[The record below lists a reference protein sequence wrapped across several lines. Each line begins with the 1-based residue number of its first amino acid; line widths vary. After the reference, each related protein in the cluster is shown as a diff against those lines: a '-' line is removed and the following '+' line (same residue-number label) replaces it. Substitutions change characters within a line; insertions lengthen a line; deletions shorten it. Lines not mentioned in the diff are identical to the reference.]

1 MKLPEFGVRRPVF
14 TTMIFL
20 GLVVLG
26 VASLVQLPIDL
37 LPKIELPTM
46 TIVTMYRGASPEDIE
61 SKVTK
66 IIEER
71 VSTVPNVKEVT
82 SVSEENISAVTVR
95 FEWGT
100 DMNEAAA
107 DVRERLDIAERML
120 PEDVEKPM
128 LIKMDPSLM
137 PIMVFGVTAKG
148 SYPKLKRLMEKKFC
162 EPLERVPGVAMAIA
176 IGGPER
182 EIQVDLDRDRLRAY
196 HLSVSQITGILAAEN
211 LTLPAGNIKV
221 GKLDYTIRVPGEFRD
236 VAEVG
241 DVIVGNF
248 RGIPVHLKD
257 VAEVK
262 DSFKRIDRRV
272 RVNGEP
278 GLIVLVQ
285 KQSGANTVEV
295 ARRVREAL
303 PELQRRLPPDVKIA
317 TIFDSSE
324 FIVRSINNLLSTIG
338 WALLFV
344 MLVVFFFLREI
355 RGSIIIATTIPV
367 ALICAFIFL
376 FAGGYT
382 INVMSLAAIA
392 IALGM
397 VVDNAI
403 VIYENIY
410 RHRTEGESPREASIF
425 GASEVGTAV
434 MASTFTTVA
443 IFFPIIF
450 VKGITGI
457 LFKELGIA
465 VMIVM
470 AASLFTA
477 LTLTPML
484 SSQFMR
490 IPSAGGRR
498 FHDFSERWFRGLEV
512 RYRKVLRWA
521 LDHRKT
527 TVAVGLGV
535 FLLSLAMLKFVGT
548 ELMPAADQ
556 GWVQGV
562 VKLPVG
568 TRIEETDK
576 VMAQVERLFQEEV
589 PEREMM
595 FARCGVSETG
605 IEAMM
610 GQRSDT
616 YIIHIGANLVPKD
629 RRKRSDRE
637 IALAL
642 SRKIRKIPGVVSV
655 DFSGQDEM
663 QAMMTGG
670 LKPVTVEIYG
680 YDIARTDSFA
690 AEVKKLMEG
699 IPGLTDVTISRE
711 KGRPEIW
718 VEVDRRKAAALGLNM
733 ATIASTLR
741 TKFYGQTATKYREGG
756 DEYDVFVKLRDYD
769 RQALDDIGNTFVT
782 SLLGGQVPIRNIAR
796 IVRGR
801 GPIVIERKD
810 QARVVYVGANYYGR
824 SLGGIVS
831 SILRRGVVSDLK
843 KGLEEMGIP
852 EGIDVKIGGSA
863 KEQAESFKWLGIAL
877 VAGILLVYMV
887 MAAQFESFVDPFV
900 ILFSIPFAVTGVIW
914 ALLITGKTLNIIS
927 FVGMIMLVGIVVNNA
942 IVLVDYINIMRAR
955 GFGLREAILVT
966 GPRRLRPV
974 LMTAFTTIFALL
986 PLALRTGEGSELWS
1000 PLAVSVIGGLLVSTL
1015 VTLVFVP
1022 VMYSIFEARVKRH
1035 F

>member
-26 VASLVQLPIDL
+26 VASLVQLPVDL

-46 TIVTMYRGASPEDIE
+46 TIVTIYPGASPEDIE
-61 SKVTK
+61 TKVTK
-66 IIEER
+66 IIEEQ
-71 VSTVPNVKEVT
+71 VSTIPNIKEVT
-82 SVSEENISAVTVR
+82 SISEENVSSVTIR

-100 DMNEAAA
+100 DMDEAAA
-107 DVRERLDIAERML
+107 DVRQRLDIAERML
-120 PEDVEKPM
+120 PEDAERPM
-128 LIKMDPSLM
+128 LVKMDPSMM
-137 PIMVFGVTAKG
+137 PIMVFGVTARE
-148 SYPKLKRLMEKKFC
+148 SYSKLRRLVEKKFC
-162 EPLERVPGVAMAIA
+162 DPLKRVPGVAMTLM

-182 EIQVDLDRDRLRAY
+182 EIQIDVDRQRLEAY
-196 HLSVSQITGILAAEN
+196 HISMSRIVGILAAEN
-211 LTLPAGNIKV
+211 LTLPAGDIKL
-221 GKLDYTIRVPGEFRD
+221 GNLDYTIRVPGEFRD
-236 VAEVG
+236 VGEIG
-241 DVIVGNF
+241 DVIVGSFN
-248 RGIPVHLKD
+248 GVPIHLKD
-257 VAEVK
+257 VADVR

-272 RVNGEP
+272 RIDGRP
-278 GLIVLVQ
+278 GMLVMVQ

-295 ARRVREAL
+295 SKRVRKAL
-303 PELQRRLPPDVKIA
+303 PELQRGLPPDVKIA
-317 TIFDSSE
+317 TVFDSSE

-382 INVMSLAAIA
+382 VNVMSLAAIA

-410 RHRTEGESPREASIF
+410 RHRSEGESRKEASVF

-450 VKGITGI
+450 VKGVTGI

-484 SSQFMR
+484 SSQVMR
-490 IPSAGGRR
+490 IPSAGGRRGLVRR

-521 LDHRKT
+521 LDHRKA
-527 TVAVGLGV
+527 TVAAGLGM
-535 FLLSLAMLKFVGT
+535 FMLSLAMLKFVGT
-548 ELMPAADQ
+548 EFMPATDQ
-556 GWVQGV
+556 GRVMGT

-568 TRIEETDK
+568 TRVEETDK
-576 VMAQVERLFQEEV
+576 VMAKIEKILQEDV

-605 IEAMM
+605 METIM

-616 YIIHIGANLVPKD
+616 YIIRLGARLVPKD
-629 RRKRSDRE
+629 RRHRSDRD
-637 IALAL
+637 ITLAL
-642 SRKIRKIPGVVSV
+642 SRKIREIPGVVSV

-663 QAMMTGG
+663 QTMMTGG

-680 YDIARTDSFA
+680 YDIATTDSFA
-690 AEVKKLMEG
+690 AKVKELMED
-699 IPGLTDVTISRE
+699 ISGLTDVTISRE

-718 VEVDRRKAAALGLNM
+718 VQVDRKKAAALGLNM
-733 ATIASTLR
+733 ANIASTLR
-741 TKFYGQTATKYREGG
+741 TKFYGQSTTKYREAG
-756 DEYDVFVKLRDYD
+756 DEYDIFVRLRDSD
-769 RQALDDIGNTFVT
+769 RQALEDIGNAFVT
-782 SLLGGQVPIRNIAR
+782 SPLGKQVTIRNIAG

-801 GPIVIERKD
+801 GPVVIERKD

-824 SLGGIVS
+824 SLGE
-831 SILRRGVVSDLK
+831 VVSDLK
-843 KGLEEMGIP
+843 EGLARMRVP

-863 KEQAESFKWLGIAL
+863 KEQAESFRWLGIAFF
-877 VAGILLVYMV
+877 VGILLVYMV

-914 ALLITGKTLNIIS
+914 ALLITGKTLSIIS
-927 FVGMIMLVGIVVNNA
+927 LVGMIMLVGIVVNNA

-1015 VTLVFVP
+1015 ITLVFVP
-1022 VMYSIFEARVKRH
+1022 VMYSIFEARVKRQTTV
-1035 F
+1035 